1 MRRLAALLPIVLA
14 LGAIILASVAGA
26 RADAR
31 AEGPTGIEKCQTIS
45 NPGSYKLVSNLT
57 ATGDCLLINADF
69 VTVDLAGFTIS
80 GSGDG
85 TAIQFTGPTPQ
96 VPRRGIAVRNGTISS
111 FATAIQF
118 IRIGGT
124 DGTIFEG
131 LRIFGL
137 AGAMTGTDGILA
149 RAAIVRGNTVVCG
162 PGSLTGIRIVDGS
175 VTNNVVVNCAN
186 GIDAFGGVVSGND
199 VTSGTGTGIAIDG
212 GTVISNTATNNGVG
226 ISATCPANLTDNTA
240 VGNATNLVLDG
251 SGCNNTN
258 NVAP

>member
-85 TAIQFTGPTPQ
+85 TAIQFTGHDPASSEA
-96 VPRRGIAVRNGTISS
+96 RHRGPERNDLKLCH
-111 FATAIQF
+111 
-118 IRIGGT
+118 R
-124 DGTIFEG
+124 D
-131 LRIFGL
+131 
-137 AGAMTGTDGILA
+137 
-149 RAAIVRGNTVVCG
+149 TVHQDW
-162 PGSLTGIRIVDGS
+162 R
-175 VTNNVVVNCAN
+175 N
-186 GIDAFGGVVSGND
+186 
-199 VTSGTGTGIAIDG
+199 
-212 GTVISNTATNNGVG
+212 
-226 ISATCPANLTDNTA
+226 
-240 VGNATNLVLDG
+240 
-251 SGCNNTN
+251 
-258 NVAP
+258 